1 MLNRKAETPRQSTSW
16 RRFASG
22 GVLLAAFVLPSAVH
36 ADPGVNGSYSWSET
50 WDTKKSIR
58 KVWSSLL
65 AGYQQARNTA
75 KAMVKQ
81 MQLTA
86 SLAHSMEEQLIAWQ
100 TVAKKTEALLHAD
113 VWDESPIGV
122 VENLEENVFQKSDA
136 LLYNRIPNARQASE
150 NMNAARRAWV
160 KGLVWNETDD
170 AEAAKKTLLGSLGLT
185 ALSPDQRKQKTREKV
200 AYDIRSTTL
209 AKTAAR
215 QDRMAYMTD
224 DADAHLSAVGS
235 TLTRMDASEAKGL
248 SEMNGQLSENDFV
261 QGQMESRQSMDRLEL
276 YAQILLARASD
287 YNRAGLAVHMAMVPM
302 LLLSDELAS
311 RRSP

>member
-1 MLNRKAETPRQSTSW
+1 MC
-16 RRFASG
+16 G
-22 GVLLAAFVLPSAVH
+22 GLLFVAVSLPIAAH

-86 SLAHSMEEQLIAWQ
+86 SLAHSMEEQLNAWQ

-113 VWDESPIGV
+113 IWDENPITL

-160 KGLVWNETDD
+160 KGLIWNETDD
-170 AEAAKKTLLGSLGLT
+170 ADAAKKTLLGSLGLT
-185 ALSPDQRKQKTREKV
+185 SLSPDQRKQKTREKV

-215 QDRMAYMTD
+215 QGTMGYMTD
-224 DADAHLSAVGS
+224 DADAHLSAFGS
-235 TLTRMDASEAKGL
+235 TLTHMDASEAKGL
-248 SEMNGQLSENDFV
+248 SQMNSQLSENDFV
-261 QGQMESRQSMDRLEL
+261 QGQMETRQSMDHLEL
-276 YAQILLARASD
+276 YSQILLARAAD

-302 LLLSDELAS
+302 ILLSDALAS
-311 RRSP
+311 RPSP